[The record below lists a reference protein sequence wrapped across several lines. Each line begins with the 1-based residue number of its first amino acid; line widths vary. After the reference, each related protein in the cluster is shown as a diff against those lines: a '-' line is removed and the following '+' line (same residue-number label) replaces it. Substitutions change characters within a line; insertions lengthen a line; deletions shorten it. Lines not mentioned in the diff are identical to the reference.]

1 MNYISAFNVTDPTLF
16 AFLGTPADT
25 CLTSLTNQGGTAGLA
40 YAIPLSNGVIP
51 NPKFCTVDHFTT
63 FDLYTRWQVNSNFNV
78 HGSVTNLFGAKA
90 PLDWVTYGGA
100 LGAVPWNPS
109 LHLQGAIGTFYNVG
123 ASYSF

>member
-1 MNYISAFNVTDPTLF
+1 M
-16 AFLGTPADT
+16 
-25 CLTSLTNQGGTAGLA
+25 
-40 YAIPLSNGVIP
+40 
-51 NPKFCTVDHFTT
+51 
-63 FDLYTRWQVNSNFNV
+63 NSNFNV